1 MGGFYRQAVGA
12 RDCNFATR
20 WRSECLGQTQ
30 EDRIWGGQAFEG
42 GAIRADK
49 NKSCAA
55 AAPAT
60 SAIVDGFGTRLP
72 HIGTSAIAASG
83 KIRSFTAKT
92 GDSKVIT
99 TVVAREGEFRTNC
112 GRTLASSSTDGGQKG
127 GATGHDYWTIDGN
140 GASAASA
147 TSAEVRGAASEDWP
161 PGTSRSTGK
170 YLS

>member
-92 GDSKVIT
+92 GDCEWTGEHMDWDTGIHILMTAEFPQGVEWH
-99 TVVAREGEFRTNC
+99 EGRMRPC
-112 GRTLASSSTDGGQKG
+112 PQ
-127 GATGHDYWTIDGN
+127 
-140 GASAASA
+140 
-147 TSAEVRGAASEDWP
+147 SEIAP
-161 PGTSRSTGK
+161 PQ
-170 YLS
+170 